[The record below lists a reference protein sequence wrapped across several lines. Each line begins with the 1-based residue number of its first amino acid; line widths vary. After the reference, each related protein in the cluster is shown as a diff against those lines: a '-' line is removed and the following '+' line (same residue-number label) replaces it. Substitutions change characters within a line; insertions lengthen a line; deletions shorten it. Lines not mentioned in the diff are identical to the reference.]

1 MCCSCWITFTFRL
14 KNECTYSAKSWID

>member
-1 MCCSCWITFTFRL
+1 MCCSCWITFTFRV